1 MWIFKTGD
9 CLIEVTTWAGLT
21 VKTNDNKPAQISQH
35 KIKTNHLEHHLCLLP
50 LLEDVWGNLKY
61 TIIYRVESGIKH
73 HNSNP
78 YTTIYIV
85 GSGIKHHNSNLY
97 TTIYIVGSGIKH
109 HNSNLYTTI
118 YIVGNVIKPTPFTI
132 IYNS

>member
-1 MWIFKTGD
+1 LYDRTRKMWIFKTGD

-73 HNSNP
+73 HNSNLFLSCHTKFHINWTSLKRP
-78 YTTIYIV
+78 PV
-85 GSGIKHHNSNLY
+85 LKDHLFF
-97 TTIYIVGSGIKH
+97 VPR
-109 HNSNLYTTI
+109 
-118 YIVGNVIKPTPFTI
+118 VTP
-132 IYNS
+132 